1 MKNKKQIFEAIEDF
15 IQSDPTQLQIS
26 YHNGRTTSQPRLNKL
41 IETYGFKKVDATWE
55 CMQNISGLQFSG
67 SRIGDLGELF
77 HQTFNSKLSL
87 FVQNGS
93 SMGNQ
98 VIALTLSHKKVLI
111 QANSHV
117 SVYTGL
123 SLANAEIV
131 LLEPEFNKE
140 YGIHMAVTADQIQ
153 QALQQHPDIYAV
165 ILTSPSYEGLFA
177 NYKQIREVIGS
188 RFLIVDEAHGAIHYF
203 NKSDKTT
210 ALSSGADITVSSM
223 HKSLGSLVA
232 TSLINVAADSKFPT
246 KKILDAYYTFAT
258 TSPNILLLASVYDA
272 ILELN
277 EKGEEYLQQ
286 AIQRNNTFRNE
297 IEKLDNIIIDS
308 FDKSQKDPLKTIF
321 GIKNIHGYQLANILQ
336 EKYNIWVEKYNSI
349 SVIVTIHINTDE
361 ADIQKLIKAVTEISH
376 KYEHKT
382 QYDQS
387 INQEQIYV
395 QLTKK
400 RKILTPLTK
409 VMASDKEEKEIQYC
423 IGRISG
429 NLQYSCPPGYPV
441 LTFGE
446 EISQEHVQILGQ
458 NFLVEVLIEDI

>member
-1 MKNKKQIFEAIEDF
+1 MKNKKQIFEAIEEF

-26 YHNGRTTSQPRLNKL
+26 NHNGRIISQPRLNK
-41 IETYGFKKVDATWE
+41 IIQNSGFKKVDAAWE
-55 CMQNISGLQFSG
+55 CMHNISGLQFSG
-67 SRIGDLGELF
+67 SRIGDLGEVF

-98 VIALTLSHKKVLI
+98 VVALTLAHKKVLI

-123 SLANAEIV
+123 SLSNAEIV
-131 LLEPEFNKE
+131 LLEPEFNQE

-153 QALQQHPDIYAV
+153 QAIQQHPDIYAV

-177 NYKQIREVIGS
+177 DYQKIRDVIGS
-188 RFLIVDEAHGAIHYF
+188 RYLIVDEAHGAIHYF
-203 NKSDKTT
+203 DKSDKRT

-223 HKSLGSLVA
+223 HKSLGTLVG

-258 TSPNILLLASVYDA
+258 TSPNIILLASVYDA

-277 EKGEEYLQQ
+277 ENGEEYLQN
-286 AIQRNNTFRNE
+286 AIQRNNQFRNE

-308 FDKSQKDPLKTIF
+308 FDQSQKDQLKTIF
-321 GIKNIHGYQLANILQ
+321 GIKNVHGYQLAKILQ
-336 EKYNIWVEKYNSI
+336 DKYNIWVEKCNSI
-349 SVIVTIHINTDE
+349 SVIVTIHINTED
-361 ADIQKLIKAVTEISH
+361 ADIDKLIKAVREIS
-376 KYEHKT
+376 KKFEYKT

-387 INQEQIYV
+387 INQELIYV
-395 QLTKK
+395 NLTKK

-409 VMASDKEEKEIQYC
+409 VMSSDKEEKKIQDC

-429 NLQYSCPPGYPV
+429 NLQYFCPPGYPV

-446 EISQEHVQILGQ
+446 EISKEHVEILGQ
-458 NFLVEVLIEDI
+458 NFLIEVLVEDE